1 MGSETDGT
9 NGNEY
14 GGLCS
19 SRVSFAHIQQTP
31 KETVALPNVGA
42 DFRLCKLR
50 YQAFYYR
57 LLQHFLGLS

>member
-1 MGSETDGT
+1 MVQTETSMVDSVLPESLLRT
-9 NGNEY
+9 F
-14 GGLCS
+14 
-19 SRVSFAHIQQTP
+19 SRP
-31 KETVALPNVGA
+31 LKETVALPNVGA